1 MPQLT
6 RHYDV
11 EIGPVIEV
19 LVSDSYRDRAD
30 HDAPRSETVTML
42 VDSGASDSWLKQEV
56 IDRLGLFTLGFHPVS
71 GFGKT
76 EPTLQYLA
84 DIELQLDAPH
94 LLPDW
99 KLFRFVTPYDKIDGI
114 LGRDVLDRGIF
125 TIDGPNR
132 QFTLEF

>member
-1 MPQLT
+1 MPRLT
-6 RHYDV
+6 RLFDIA
-11 EIGPVIEV
+11 IGPIVEV
-19 LVSDSYRDRAD
+19 LVTDSDRDRQEYD
-30 HDAPRSETVTML
+30 SPRSETVSML

-56 IDRLGLFTLGFHPVS
+56 VDRLGLYPLGLHPVS

-84 DIELQLDAPH
+84 DIELRLDSPY

-99 KLFRFVTPYDKIDGI
+99 KLFRFEAHYDKIDGI